1 MSTEPDNELNLDSL
15 FQPDWAQSA
24 PSKNQYANFKGEDPS
39 RSRNRDFQDRPPRR
53 DRPSAPRSKPEGR
66 PSHGGPRPDRR
77 QQDRPQSGGS
87 GERRNF
93 RDQREPARELPA
105 LELKVEFL
113 PDERGLESLSK
124 QIRLHGR
131 AYPLF
136 QISQLILDRAE
147 RHSVIVSTIKL
158 PGGKAAQPLFL
169 CQPDLSLWLTEES
182 ANAHALK
189 INFTKFYAAE
199 KTQIDPPK
207 GNFTFVAQCGLSGAL
222 IGPPNHHGYQTSL
235 VKIHSE
241 RFSQMP
247 FEAYKARI
255 RIVRDEAVVK
265 QWIDETSSRIEY
277 NCLEIEPA
285 ERLKT
290 RAETE
295 AHFRQ
300 HHLSKLVASVDRHVY
315 TGPASRALREPA
327 ALAQLIRFNY
337 EQNWRFPIQL
347 STHLSR
353 SFTNHGLHF
362 FKVNKTVVHVSVARP
377 HYLDL
382 SETPVSESVRRL
394 VEFIEAHPQCT
405 RRQILEALAVAPSA
419 APVAVAAPEAPAV
432 TEAAVAA
439 PQHPTP
445 AQTLVMTDLHWL
457 IHQGHVIEFASGHIE
472 TAKKPRPKPEPA
484 APAAKTSTPEAAASA
499 PIVVQTEVP
508 AEPQPQN
515 P

>member
-15 FQPDWAQSA
+15 FQPDWAKSN
-24 PSKNQYANFKGEDPS
+24 PSKNQYANFQGEDPS

-53 DRPSAPRSKPEGR
+53 DRPSPPRAKSEGR
-66 PSHGGPRPDRR
+66 PAQGGGGQRPGPHRQEQPGSHAPRDDR
-77 QQDRPQSGGS
+77 
-87 GERRNF
+87 N
-93 RDQREPARELPA
+93 QREHREPQRELPT
-105 LELKVEFL
+105 LELRVEFL

-147 RHSVIVSTIKL
+147 RHSVVVSTIKR
-158 PGGKAAQPLFL
+158 PDGKPVQPLFL
-169 CQPDLSLWLTEES
+169 CQPDQSIWLSEEAAS
-182 ANAHALK
+182 DHALK
-189 INFTKFYAAE
+189 ISFTQYYAAE
-199 KTQIDPPK
+199 KTVIDAPK
-207 GNFTFVAQCGLSGAL
+207 GNFTFVAQCGFSGAL
-222 IGPPNHHGYQTSL
+222 IGPPNYHGYHNSL
-235 VKIHSE
+235 LKIHTE
-241 RFSQMP
+241 RFSRMP

-265 QWIDETSSRIEY
+265 QWIDDISSRIEY
-277 NCLEIEPA
+277 NCLQIEPA
-285 ERLKT
+285 ERLKS

-315 TGPASRALREPA
+315 AGPASRALREPA
-327 ALAQLIRFNY
+327 ALEQLIRYNY

-353 SFTNHGLHF
+353 AFTNYGLHF

-377 HYLDL
+377 HHLDL
-382 SETPVSESVRRL
+382 SATPVSESVRLL

-405 RRQILEALAVAPSA
+405 RRQILEALAGVAP
-419 APVAVAAPEAPAV
+419 
-432 TEAAVAA
+432 AAVSPPVTDATA

-457 IHQGHVIEFASGHIE
+457 VHQGHVIEFASGHIE
-472 TAKKPRPKPEPA
+472 TAKKPRPKTEPA
-484 APAAKTSTPEAAASA
+484 APAAKTPKAVADAPAAEPVA
-499 PIVVQTEVP
+499 P
-508 AEPQPQN
+508 AEQEPQIP
-515 P
+515 